1 MVHGVFLAVR
11 LPMASP
17 IECASRGIRGGE
29 HHSCRY
35 RSGGLILRCDH
46 GPWAYTTVFA
56 FEKPGHEV
64 YPRANDDESME
75 IEWVPIAEVPNL
87 KLLTA
92 MRADWPRFEK
102 RLNEIASTYKGR

>member
-1 MVHGVFLAVR
+1 MVG
-11 LPMASP
+11 SYC
-17 IECASRGIRGGE
+17 E
-29 HHSCRY
+29 
-35 RSGGLILRCDH
+35 DH

-64 YPRANDDESME
+64 HPRANDDESME
-75 IEWVPIAEVPNL
+75 IEWVPIAEMPNL

-102 RLNEIASTYKGR
+102 RLNEVASTYKGR